1 MTTDQGTRVNRL
13 AVLVSIGRHPVSGA
27 ARYSR
32 NDAAALTMAIALA
45 AQHRAT
51 LDVLHAGDAANPA
64 LKEYL
69 ALGATK
75 VEVLGVEP
83 GVEIA
88 PLLSARLQGYD
99 LVLCGTRAEGTDD
112 SGMLP
117 YQLADA
123 LGIALLGSAVDI
135 AVENGK
141 AVVRQFLPK
150 GVRRRVQATLP
161 ALIAV
166 HPMAN
171 AAPRYAYA
179 KLRDGAIEPV
189 TVRTLSYPDRAAWTV
204 KPATAKPVRL
214 AAAEKRSGHARML
227 SATTT
232 ESRGGSVV
240 IEGTSVEKAQVI
252 LAYLREHQL
261 VDY

>member
-1 MTTDQGTRVNRL
+1 MKI

-32 NDAAALTMAIALA
+32 NDAAALTMALSIAKER
-45 AQHRAT
+45 RAS
-51 LDVLHAGDAANPA
+51 LDVLHAGDPSNPA
-64 LKEYL
+64 LQEYL
-69 ALGATK
+69 ALGASR
-75 VEVLGVEP
+75 VEVLDVE
-83 GVEIA
+83 GDAIA
-88 PLLSARLQGYD
+88 ALAARLQGYD
-99 LVLCGTRAEGTDD
+99 LVVTGTRAEGAFD

-117 YQLADA
+117 YRLADA
-123 LGIALLGSAVDI
+123 LGIALVGSAVDVSVKE
-135 AVENGK
+135 AGVE
-141 AVVRQFLPK
+141 VRQFMPK
-150 GVRRRVQATLP
+150 GLRRRVQAALP
-161 ALIAV
+161 ALVAV

-179 KLRDGAIEPV
+179 RLREGTVVPV
-189 TVRTLSYPDRAAWTV
+189 VTRAPADAENLQWTV

-240 IEGTSVEKAQVI
+240 IEGSSVEKAQVI